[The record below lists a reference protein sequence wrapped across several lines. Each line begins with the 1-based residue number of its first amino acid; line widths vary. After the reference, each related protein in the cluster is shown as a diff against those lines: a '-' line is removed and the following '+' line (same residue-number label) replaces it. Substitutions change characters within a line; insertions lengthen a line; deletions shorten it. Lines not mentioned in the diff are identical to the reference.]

1 MFWKIKERWI
11 REKRYRQSGFRLI
24 AGVDEAGRGAL
35 AGPVVAAAVI
45 LPEEFD
51 HPDLDDSKVLT
62 PEKRIE
68 LYEIITNEAISYAV
82 ASASMEEIDEYGI
95 LRATLMAMTRALE
108 SLEPPPQLAL
118 IDGQF
123 TTPWRGLQKA
133 IIDGDALCL
142 SVAAASILAK
152 VTRDRFME
160 EADREFPEY
169 GFFQHKG
176 YATRRHLEAL
186 REYGPC
192 PLHRLS
198 FKPVAEAKER
208 QRTWATGGK
217 AGSPLLT
224 PQRLSN
230 PSS

>member
-1 MFWKIKERWI
+1 MFSRVEERWI
-11 REKRYRQSGFRLI
+11 HEKHYRRGGFRLI

-45 LPEEFD
+45 LPEEFN
-51 HPDLDDSKVLT
+51 HPDLDDSKVLS
-62 PEKRIE
+62 PEKREE
-68 LYEIITNEAISYAV
+68 LYAVIIEEAVSYAV
-82 ASASMEEIDEYGI
+82 ASASSEEIDQYGI
-95 LRATLMAMTRALE
+95 LRATLLAMTRALE
-108 SLEPPPQLAL
+108 ALDPSPQLAL

-133 IIDGDALCL
+133 VIDGDARCL

-160 EADREFPEY
+160 EADQEFPEY

-186 REYGPC
+186 RQYGPC
-192 PLHRLS
+192 PIHRRS
-198 FKPVAEAKER
+198 FRPVAEAQGCQESWTSGRKSR
-208 QRTWATGGK
+208 G
-217 AGSPLLT
+217 PLLT
-224 PQRLSN
+224 PERL
-230 PSS
+230 